1 MTQLVCWVV
10 CKDGTCIM
18 SGVVLQPVLDQMLI
32 TPDKDASRE
41 LLEAY
46 LKLLAEAYQST
57 CNLAKNFQVRVS
69 HALVSQLWVSTYVG
83 RMLCRT
89 PHSRVKYGLFLFPRR
104 FVSRN
109 CIHELL

>member
-1 MTQLVCWVV
+1 MVHAIIM
-10 CKDGTCIM
+10 IM

-83 RMLCRT
+83 RILSRT
-89 PHSRVKYGLFLFPRR
+89 PHSGVQYGLFLFPRR

-109 CIHELL
+109 CIHKLL